1 VLHPSRS
8 PARVSNQEGLQA
20 SSKSKETKSCGSAT
34 KPAAVLFHRLLG
46 GKPMR
51 LSRLHLI
58 FAVLILSLLVAS
70 SAFATSVQLTYE
82 GHEGAQPQNGSPYVG
97 YPYYLSINGST
108 NYTAMI
114 CDSFDNNVYK
124 GETWTASAAPFLQG
138 IATSMFGPSMTLDY
152 KAAGLMFLSVLDN
165 TLNSN
170 TAQWAIWGF
179 FSNFKSSPQ
188 GLAYFN
194 SNPIFA
200 QTEATYLGLAAAASN
215 SAFNGLVL
223 YTPLNAKPGV
233 GPQEFIGYSP
243 VPEPS
248 SLLLLGT
255 GLVGLA
261 GTLRRKFAKS

>member
-1 VLHPSRS
+1 
-8 PARVSNQEGLQA
+8 
-20 SSKSKETKSCGSAT
+20 
-34 KPAAVLFHRLLG
+34 
-46 GKPMR
+46 MR
-51 LSRLHLI
+51 LSCRPLA
-58 FAVLILSLLVAS
+58 FAVLISSLLMAS

-97 YPYYLSINGST
+97 YPYYLSINGSS
-108 NYTAMI
+108 NYVKMM
-114 CDSFDNNVYK
+114 CDSFDNNVYP
-124 GETWTASAAPFLQG
+124 GETWSATATPFLQG
-138 IATSMFGPSMTLDY
+138 IAASMFGSSMTLDY

-200 QTEATYLGLAAAASN
+200 STEATYLALAASAPN

-261 GTLRRKFAKS
+261 ETLRRKFAKS